1 MAIRQ
6 IIGGLL
12 ADRYPPEKHKFKSAL
27 LLIHGVWAG
36 SWVWESW
43 ATHFANLGWDC
54 SAINLRGRTGDLPL
68 SELKRVDFERC
79 VEDIAAVLKS
89 FSAPPVVL
97 AMDLGCLLAFKASEQ
112 AKSSAL
118 ILIAPASPRN
128 LSEQGSR
135 ARRLLRLKYSPL
147 MFLRRPIRIDAK
159 DFREYFLYPLAVDL
173 WPQAYA
179 RTVPE
184 SPFLVR
190 EFLLPRAILHPGSP
204 SCPSLVIAG
213 AADTIQPP
221 AGARKLA
228 EHLGSDYKEYA
239 GQGHWLIERDSEAIV
254 RDIHRW
260 TIQQLGERILLAE
273 AP

>member
-12 ADRYPPEKHKFKSAL
+12 SDRYPPEKHKFKSAL
-27 LLIHGVWAG
+27 VLIHGVWAG

-68 SELKRVDFERC
+68 RDLKRVGFEQC
-79 VEDIAAVLKS
+79 ATDVAAVLES

-97 AMDLGCLLAFKASEQ
+97 AMDLACLLALKASEQ
-112 AKSSAL
+112 AKAAGL
-118 ILIAPASPRN
+118 ILVAPASPRN
-128 LSEQGSR
+128 LSDPNLR

-147 MFLRRPIRIDAK
+147 MFLRRPIRIDAN
-159 DFREYFLYPLAVDL
+159 DFRDYFFYPLPADL
-173 WPQAYA
+173 WPRAYA

-184 SPFLVR
+184 SPLLVR
-190 EFLLPRAILHPGSP
+190 EFLLPRTVVNPTSLG
-204 SCPSLVIAG
+204 CPSLIVAG

-221 AGARKLA
+221 GGARKLA
-228 EHLGSDYKEYA
+228 EFLGSDYKEYD
-239 GQGHWLIERDSEAIV
+239 GQGHWLIESDGEAIV

-273 AP
+273 IP